1 MSEYYSQN
9 LAREVMKGMRETAH
23 QCKHSGGKPQFGYDL
38 NTGAKLIINQG
49 EVEVV

>member
-9 LAREVMKGMRETAH
+9 LVREVMKGIRETAH
-23 QCKHSGGKPQFGYDL
+23 QCKHSGGKLPFGYDL